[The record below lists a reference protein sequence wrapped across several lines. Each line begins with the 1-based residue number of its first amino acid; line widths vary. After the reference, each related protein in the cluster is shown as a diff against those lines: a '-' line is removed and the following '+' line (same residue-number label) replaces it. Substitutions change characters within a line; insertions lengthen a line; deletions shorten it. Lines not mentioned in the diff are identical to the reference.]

1 MYHFFFASTSQILK
15 RNKKGQPKT
24 VASFLVVE
32 LMRQGKSPQD
42 ACQEAI
48 KRIVEKAG
56 DRYTAFQVGLIAV
69 NKQGEIGAYC
79 IHKWFNY
86 TVYADEKNINYP
98 SDFYIKT

>member
-1 MYHFFFASTSQILK
+1 MGEEVL
-15 RNKKGQPKT
+15 KT
-24 VASFLVVE
+24 VVSFLVVE
-32 LMRQGKSPQD
+32 LMRQGKPQD
-42 ACQEAI
+42 ACEEAI
-48 KRIVEKAG
+48 KRIVEKLVIG
-56 DRYTAFQVGLIAV
+56 TAFQVGLIAV